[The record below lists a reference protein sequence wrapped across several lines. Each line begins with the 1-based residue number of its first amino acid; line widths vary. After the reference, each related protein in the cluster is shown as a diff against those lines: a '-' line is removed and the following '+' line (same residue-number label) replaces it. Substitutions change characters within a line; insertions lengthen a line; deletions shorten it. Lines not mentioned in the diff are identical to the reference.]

1 MKTFVIIDDSMVMR
15 TVLRYMLERCG
26 QKVLAEG
33 KDHDEEEALVAG
45 GKPDAIVVGVTLR
58 GETGFPE
65 LPGLRKSGW
74 SGKVF
79 AAVTGGIATEEN
91 AAHGAGVDGILTKPF
106 VLDQV
111 EGEVKRVMGQE

>member
-1 MKTFVIIDDSMVMR
+1 MKTFVIVDDSMVMR

-26 QKVLAEG
+26 HKVLAEG
-33 KDHDEEEALVAG
+33 KDRDEEAALVAQMN
-45 GKPDAIVVGVTLR
+45 PDAIVVGVTLR
-58 GETGFPE
+58 GETGYPE

-74 SGKVF
+74 TGKVF
-79 AAVTGGIATEEN
+79 AAVTGGQVTEEN
-91 AAHGAGVDGILTKPF
+91 AARSAGVDGILTKPF